1 MSCITRNLIY
11 AIFCKKCGFSY
22 IGETVNLR
30 SRMSSYRT
38 NSKSLDNASQQ
49 VHVHLYNCAKGFY
62 VLPLFK
68 VREENKIARLV
79 KEDHFIKLLKPDLNA
94 DQRNILLLN

>member
-1 MSCITRNLIY
+1 MSVH
-11 AIFCKKCGFSY
+11 G
-22 IGETVNLR
+22 
-30 SRMSSYRT
+30 T
-38 NSKSLDNASQQ
+38 NSKSLDNSSQE
-49 VHVHLYNCAKGFY
+49 VSVHLHNCAKGFS